1 VEKQKKGGG
10 CCRLYYYLNYLN
22 FLQKRQKQSQSRLVR
37 LFGRDGRDG
46 RESLL
51 GEKRKDWQRSSKIS
65 CDSLVYPKTPLVQ
78 NTSASSI
85 VPRRE
90 GRREP

>member
-1 VEKQKKGGG
+1 MEKQKKGGG

-37 LFGRDGRDG
+37 LFGRDGC
-46 RESLL
+46 ESLL